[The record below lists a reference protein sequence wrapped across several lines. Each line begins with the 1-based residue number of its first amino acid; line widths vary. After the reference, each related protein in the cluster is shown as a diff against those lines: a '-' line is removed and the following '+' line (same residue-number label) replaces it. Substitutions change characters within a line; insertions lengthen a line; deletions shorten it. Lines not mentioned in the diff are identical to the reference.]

1 MWLYHLTRASRP
13 LFGLVWRM
21 ELTGELE
28 SIPKTGPAIVVAN
41 HSSFV
46 DPWILGPFLF
56 PRPVHFLITRLWY
69 DKSPLWNLVFRSY
82 CTIPMDSDTRNTL
95 AASLQALREGRVVG
109 IFPEG
114 RISYDGRI
122 KRFRTGVCYLAA
134 RSGAPVIP
142 VGIRGA
148 FESLPRSRRLPK
160 RGRIVLEVGKPLRF
174 PESPRDDPPPM
185 SSVRGFRDR
194 LFAEVCRLAGQEA
207 SGSFALMPEAAS
219 PSDEELPDTL
229 SPAP

>member
-21 ELTGELE
+21 ELTGELD

-69 DKSPLWNLVFRSY
+69 DKSRVWNFVFRSY
-82 CTIPMDSDTRNTL
+82 RTIPMDSDTRNTL
-95 AASLQALREGRVVG
+95 ETSLQALREGRVVG

-160 RGRIVLEVGKPLRF
+160 RGRIRLEVGKPLRF

-185 SSVRGFRDR
+185 SSVREFRDR
-194 LFAEVCRLAGQEA
+194 LFAEVCRLAGQQA
-207 SGSFALMPEAAS
+207 SASFALIPEAA
-219 PSDEELPDTL
+219 SDEELPDTL
-229 SPAP
+229 FPAP